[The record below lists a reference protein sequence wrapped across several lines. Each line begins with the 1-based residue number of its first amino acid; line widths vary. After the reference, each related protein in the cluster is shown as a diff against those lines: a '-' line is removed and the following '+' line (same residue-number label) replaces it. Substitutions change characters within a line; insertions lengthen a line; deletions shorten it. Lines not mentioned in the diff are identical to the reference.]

1 MEKLTLQRIANLKIG
16 ESVFVLPKMEEFK
29 RKAQPIEYTL
39 IEKNGVIYKFISTS
53 LFKLLEGS
61 GVKESANHKMFEE
74 FSIDYVLGYDGND
87 FELYE
92 KVDKLA
98 DVLKK
103 WKFHLQDFLVDHLE
117 EIKVEINY
125 LSQVGFLA
133 ENIMENVEEILR
145 KHEESGERYSV
156 EICLDDVITNM
167 IIEFDSDS
175 DKVRISIKGE
185 EKQPIK
191 EDECDCKNCVYR
203 DDCLM
208 GEDDEKYEDEVDSEF
223 LLENLFN
230 DDFRFKIEH
239 PLFDEIIERAIQF
252 EEEWIDGENE
262 RMGDTLHKSLAV
274 FLLDD
279 YRTAGHIIE
288 IMTFYGDNQEC
299 NEILGNARIYVKA

>member
-1 MEKLTLQRIANLKIG
+1 MEKLTLQRVANLKIG
-16 ESVFVLPKMEEFK
+16 ESVFVFPKREELK
-29 RKAQPIEYTL
+29 RKVNPIEYTL
-39 IEKNGVIYKFISTS
+39 IEKKGVVYKFISAS
-53 LFKLLEGS
+53 LFKLLDES
-61 GVKESANHKMFEE
+61 GVKESATHKMFDM

-191 EDECDCKNCVYR
+191 EDECDCKNCIYR

-208 GEDDEKYEDEVDSEF
+208 GEDDEEYEDEVDSEF

-230 DDFRFKIEH
+230 EDLKFRIEH
-239 PLFDEIIERAIQF
+239 PLFDEIINRAMVI
-252 EEEWIDGENE
+252 EEQWMKDESFD
-262 RMGDTLHKSLAV
+262 DTLHESLAL
-274 FLLDD
+274 FLLEE
-279 YRTAGHIIE
+279 YNTASDIVK
-288 IMTFYGDNQEC
+288 IMSFYGNNHEC
-299 NEILGNARIYVKA
+299 NEILEQARIYVGE